1 VWTLAHKGYSGG
13 GRLDIWV
20 YPTEAAALQ
29 AGADL
34 AMEAGLH
41 EDAKARALFAA
52 GRFRAVLERYEATH
66 PSTHL
71 LRVQA
76 AFLQMV

>member
-1 VWTLAHKGYSGG
+1 MYS

-20 YPTEAAALQ
+20 YPTQKAALQ

-34 AMEAGLH
+34 ALACGLD
-41 EDAKARALFAA
+41 EDPEVRQMYA
-52 GRFRAVLERYEATH
+52 GRRFQAILDRYEATH
-66 PSTHL
+66 PDGFL

-76 AFLQMV
+76 AFLLPA